1 MGRSSLRCALR
12 VNLLALLIAGCA
24 GRSSRSTQ
32 STPTSSRCSGVV
44 VVTVYNRT
52 AAPVEL
58 VEDRPGV
65 VTPTFIATI
74 SLGVQTISITGSAAP
89 GYGVR
94 PVGGTRWLAREGR
107 PSAPGATVSLE
118 RGCQP

>member
-1 MGRSSLRCALR
+1 MGRSSLRCTPRA
-12 VNLLALLIAGCA
+12 NLLALLIAGCA
-24 GRSSRSTQ
+24 GRSSLSTQ

-74 SLGVQTISITGSAAP
+74 NPGVQTISITGSAAP

-94 PVGGTRWLAREGR
+94 PVGGTRWLAQAGGR
-107 PSAPGATVSLE
+107 LSL
-118 RGCQP
+118 